1 MEALNDDNIAGWS
14 FLAMLVL
21 LAIAVA
27 ISGCSVSQPMAEA
40 AEMPARF
47 EVESAGKKDGAVMLD
62 YMAVD
67 IVTDTETG
75 QQWVVVCTTHGT
87 AMAPIEGSG
96 DGAVS
101 DQL

>member
-1 MEALNDDNIAGWS
+1 MEGLNDDNIAGWS
-14 FLAMLVL
+14 FLAMIVL

-27 ISGCSVSQPMAEA
+27 VSGCSGGREVAEA
-40 AEMPARF
+40 AETPARF
-47 EVESAGKKDGAVMLD
+47 EVEAVGKTNNIAMLD

-67 IVTDTETG
+67 VVTDTETG

-96 DGAVS
+96 YGTVS
-101 DQL
+101 D